1 MSITDSKTRF
11 EAEVSSLSDSNA
23 RNETYTKLRKK
34 KWFEVSHVVSVAE
47 RQHLQQ

>member
-23 RNETYTKLRKK
+23 RKRLAMLFDDGTFTEVDRFLKNNGPRNRK
-34 KWFEVSHVVSVAE
+34 
-47 RQHLQQ
+47 